1 MTSSDWEGFALEK
14 DFILKLAIEL
24 TRIKSVVASE
34 GEVEIARWIY
44 DFFKTLDYYKENPNY
59 LLLSDLK
66 GDALKRKNVL
76 ALLKGQKGNSKKT
89 VILIGHIDTV
99 GVEDYGN
106 IKEYSTCP
114 EKLKTALK
122 TKELDEDTLKDLE
135 SGDWLFG
142 RGIFDMKSGV
152 AINMAIIKY
161 FSEKIGEIEGN
172 VLFLAVPDEEGNSK
186 GMLSAA
192 EDLVRLAEI
201 HDLEYVAAVDTDY
214 MAPRFPGDDKKYI
227 YIGTVGKI
235 LPCFYIYGKE
245 THVGQAFE
253 GLDANLLAS
262 EILKEVDLAF
272 DLYDVV
278 EGEASTP
285 PISLGQRDLKS
296 EYSVQTVNEAYL
308 YFNYSTHSSKP
319 DEVLEKLKAKA
330 QKAFEN
336 VLKKLNDDYV
346 RYCQASGIPY
356 KKLPWKPQVLTFKE
370 LYDAV
375 KAETKEKIVEH
386 LRNFKENLMK
396 DKPDDRIY
404 CLQIVRE
411 LAKRWSN
418 KNPAVI
424 LFFAPPYYPHI
435 YVKGQTEKEKNL
447 ITAVNSAVAEAAARF
462 PYKFE
467 IKKFYPYISDLSYF
481 SIPEER
487 AVKALIDNMPG
498 WGEIYSLPIDYIRKL
513 DVPVVNIGPYGKDAH
528 KFTERVNI
536 PYSFE
541 VVPEIVEKT
550 VRLLLEG

>member
-1 MTSSDWEGFALEK
+1 MLEK
-14 DFILKLAIEL
+14 DFILKLAVEL
-24 TRIKSVVASE
+24 TGIKSIVGSE

-44 DFFKTLDYYKENPNY
+44 DFFKTLDYYKKNPDY

-66 GDALKRKNVL
+66 GDALSRKNVL
-76 ALLKGQKGNSKKT
+76 ALLKGQKGNSKRT

-106 IKEYSTCP
+106 IKEYATCP
-114 EKLKTALK
+114 EKLKSALK
-122 TKELDEDTLKDLE
+122 TKELDEDTVKDLE
-135 SGDWLFG
+135 SGKWLFG

-152 AINMAIIKY
+152 AINMTLIKCL
-161 FSEKIGEIEGN
+161 SEKIGEIEGN
-172 VLFLAVPDEEGNSK
+172 VLFLTVPDEEGNSK

-272 DLYDVV
+272 DLCDVV

-319 DEVLEKLKAKA
+319 DEVLEKLKSKA

-346 RYCQASGIPY
+346 HYCQASGIPY

-375 KAETKEKIVEH
+375 KAETKGKIEEH
-386 LRNFKENLMK
+386 LRNFKESLMK
-396 DKPDDRIY
+396 DKPDDRFY
-404 CLQIVRE
+404 SLQIVRE
-411 LAKRWSN
+411 LARQWSN

-447 ITAVNSAVAEAAARF
+447 ISAVNSAVAEISARF
-462 PYKFE
+462 EYKFE
-467 IKKFYPYISDLSYF
+467 VKKFYPYISDLSYF

-487 AVKALIDNMPG
+487 AVEALIDNMPG
-498 WGEIYSLPIDYIRKL
+498 WGEIYSLPIDFIRKL

-550 VRLLLEG
+550 VRLLLEGHNS

>member
-1 MTSSDWEGFALEK
+1 MLEK
-14 DFILKLAIEL
+14 EFILNLALQL
-24 TRIKSVVASE
+24 TRIKSVVESE
-34 GEVEIARWIY
+34 GEIEIARWIY
-44 DFFKTLDYYKENPNY
+44 DFFKTLDYYKEHPNY

-66 GDALKRKNVL
+66 GDVLNRKNVL
-76 ALLKGQKGNSKKT
+76 ALLKGQKGNSRKT
-89 VILIGHIDTV
+89 VVLIGHIDTV
-99 GVEDYGN
+99 GIEDYGN
-106 IKEYSTCP
+106 IKEYATYP
-114 EKLKTALK
+114 EKLKDILR
-122 TKELDEDTLKDLE
+122 TKELDEDTSKDLE
-135 SGDWLFG
+135 SGEWLFG

-152 AINMAIIKY
+152 AINMALLRHL
-161 FSEKIGEIEGN
+161 SEKVDEMQGN
-172 VLFLAVPDEEGNSK
+172 ILFLAVPDEEGNSK
-186 GMLSAA
+186 GMLSAT
-192 EDLVRLAEI
+192 EDLVRLAET
-201 HDLEYVAAVDTDY
+201 HNLEYVAAIDTDY
-214 MAPRFPGDDKKYI
+214 MAPRFPGDNKKYI

-272 DLYDVV
+272 DLCDVV

-319 DEVLEKLKAKA
+319 NEILEKLKVKA

-336 VLKKLNDDYV
+336 VLKKLNEDYA
-346 RYCQASGIPY
+346 RYCQASGIPC

-370 LYDAV
+370 LYDEV
-375 KAETKEKIVEH
+375 KKETDGKIMEH
-386 LRNFKENLMK
+386 LRNFKDKLMEQK
-396 DKPDDRIY
+396 LDDRIY

-411 LAKRWSN
+411 LTRQWSN
-418 KNPAVI
+418 KNPAVV

-435 YVKGQTEKEKNL
+435 YVKGQNEKEKNL
-447 ITAVNSAVAEAAARF
+447 IMAVNSAVAEVAARV

-487 AVKALIDNMPG
+487 AVEALTDNMPG
-498 WGEIYSLPIDYIRKL
+498 WGEIYSLPVECIRKL

-550 VRLLLEG
+550 VRLLLEGEK